1 MRYYA
6 YTKYTKFHVATAEH
20 RVTDTGKVLKY
31 TFTKTGSWWELN
43 THCSCGRRYNHIT
56 HINPFAKYPKFGG
69 VTASSHGGMT
79 GKVLTRQLNGKTET
93 GWDLNTRPCNAAK
106 ATQHYA

>member
-31 TFTKTGSWWELN
+31 RYIYKNWELVGIEH
-43 THCSCGRRYNHIT
+43 TLFVR
-56 HINPFAKYPKFGG
+56 AKVQP
-69 VTASSHGGMT
+69 
-79 GKVLTRQLNGKTET
+79 
-93 GWDLNTRPCNAAK
+93 
-106 ATQHYA
+106 HYAY